1 MFEGRKIKRALA
13 RVPKAE
19 EGEKRAI
26 ADELVSYGDLAIMY
40 TADELRYNR
49 ILYADAAHI
58 FRRLYKRDYLDKFVQ
73 GLGDSKEN
81 IRLLF
86 KETIAKGGP
95 GVVPLLIP
103 YLAHENHMTRRMAG
117 ELICELGDPSI
128 VEKVVPFA
136 RHQNR
141 DVKKSAMDVLCAFK
155 SPVATAAIL
164 PLMDDADSWVRRK
177 AIEAICKLK
186 DPATLPALKER
197 LPDEKDAA
205 TLTQIIGVIGE
216 SGGPADARELI
227 PFIRHP
233 DMIVRQAAVD
243 AVIAA
248 GDSSVIPA
256 LIAVVSDEDVN
267 ARRGAVAVLN
277 GLKDPRSAA
286 TLIQALK
293 DGDWW
298 VREAATEA
306 LSDLGGGKIS
316 AMIMEL
322 LHDPDEGVRRSAV
335 EFYCRVRDPAAFD
348 HLLALLEDTDWWT
361 REKAIIALGL
371 VKDPRAIEPIG
382 KLTGDREVVWSIPK
396 ALATI
401 GGEAI
406 LKPLTALL
414 SHAQKQVR
422 MEALRAVATVE
433 GDAALDLVKEMARD
447 PDGEIMS
454 FALKQLREKTGRI
467 WLIEDVIAEL
477 DRPGRKTGGLVKRRF
492 QAKPGE
498 RLSEAIMVVD
508 MARSTDIADTYGD
521 GLAFELSGAL
531 TELIIPLAEEEGL
544 QFAKS
549 TGDGY
554 LMTFADTRRAIRVA
568 LRALDLCRARN
579 EQTEAKRIINLRF
592 SLNVGE
598 TRVDT
603 TGDRLGAA
611 VNMAFRIEGVRKEGM
626 TPAPGGMAPDELPEV
641 NRVLV
646 TEAVSKELATDP
658 EVTLRLTGFFELK
671 GFTGLHRVYQ
681 ARWTAPDGG
690 GATA

>member
-19 EGEKRAI
+19 EAEKRAI
-26 ADELVSYGDLAIMY
+26 ADELAAYGDLAIIY

-49 ILYADAAHI
+49 ILYTDAAHI
-58 FRRLYKRDYLDKFVQ
+58 FRRLYKRDHLEKFVQ
-73 GLGDSKEN
+73 GLGDPKEN
-81 IRLLF
+81 IRLLY
-86 KETIAKGGP
+86 KETIAKSGAS
-95 GVVPLLIP
+95 VAPLLVP
-103 YLAHENHMTRRMAG
+103 CLAHDNHMTRRMAG
-117 ELICELGDPSI
+117 EIICELGDPSI

-136 RHQNR
+136 RHPNR
-141 DVKKSAMDVLCAFK
+141 EVKKSAMDVLCAFK
-155 SPVATAAIL
+155 SPAATAAIL

-186 DPATLPALKER
+186 DPATLPSLKER

-216 SGGPADARELI
+216 TGAPADARELI
-227 PFIRHP
+227 PFIRHQ
-233 DMIVRQAAVD
+233 DMIVRQSAVD

-248 GDSSVIPA
+248 GDASVIPS

-322 LHDPDEGVRRSAV
+322 LRDPDEGVRRSAV

-348 HLLALLEDTDWWT
+348 PLLALLADPDWWT

-371 VKDPRAIEPIG
+371 IQDPRAIEPIG
-382 KLTGDREVVWSIPK
+382 KLAGDREVVWSIPK

-406 LKPLTALL
+406 LKPLAPLL
-414 SHAQKQVR
+414 GHAQKQVR
-422 MEALRAVATVE
+422 MEALRAVATVDV
-433 GDAALDLVKEMARD
+433 DAALEFIKEMARD
-447 PDGEIMS
+447 PDGEIQS

-467 WLIEDVIAEL
+467 WLLDEVIAEL
-477 DRPGRKTGGLVKRRF
+477 DRPGRTTGGLVKRRF

-498 RLSEAIMVVD
+498 RLSEAILVVD

-521 GLAFELSGAL
+521 GFAFELSRAL
-531 TELIIPLAEEEGL
+531 SELIIPLAEEEGL

-554 LMTFADTRRAIRVA
+554 LMTFADSRRAIRVA

-579 EQTEAKRIINLRF
+579 EQTEAKRAINLRF
-592 SLNVGE
+592 ALNVGE

-611 VNMAFRIEGVRKEGM
+611 VNMAFRIEGVKQDGM
-626 TPAPGGMAPDELPEV
+626 TPAPGGMAPDELPEI
-641 NRVLV
+641 NRILV
-646 TEAVSKELATDP
+646 TESVSKELAGVP
-658 EVTLRLTGFFELK
+658 EVALRLAGFFELK

-681 ARWTAPDGG
+681 ARWAAPDT
-690 GATA
+690 GAAPA